1 LTFEIS
7 FAMEIPKN
15 NNRRDFLIKSGMLAA
30 GITMGANTGFVSASA
45 KSKNKLPKWRGFN
58 LLDFFNPEADK
69 GRKNPVEH
77 FKWMVDWGFDFVRVP
92 IAYPAYLQFD
102 RSRPIL
108 AEEVLNFDERRLEEI
123 DKLVYQAHQQGLHV
137 SLNLHRAPGFC
148 INAGFV
154 EPYNLWKDQ
163 EALDAFCAHW
173 EMWAKR
179 YKNISSKKL
188 SFDLVNEP
196 FMRQDVN
203 DQHSPGGPV
212 PVEDYYRVAKAAVE
226 TIKKVKSSRLV
237 IADGNGGGGIAVPEL
252 ADLGIGQSCRAYH
265 PMIVS
270 HYQAPWVYKE
280 TDILPPPIWPGKYN
294 GQTYNREMLEQYYAP
309 WFALMEMGVGVHCGE
324 CGAYNKTPHAV
335 FLAWFEDVLDILN
348 EKGIGFGIWEFSGT
362 FGILNSG
369 RQDVVYEDWYGQ
381 KLDRKYLNLLMKYA

>member
-1 LTFEIS
+1 
-7 FAMEIPKN
+7 MESTN
-15 NNRRDFLIKSGMLAA
+15 NNRRDFLVKSGLIGA
-30 GITMGANTGFVSASA
+30 GLTLGANSLFASELP
-45 KSKNKLPKWRGFN
+45 KPKNKLPKWRGFN
-58 LLDFFNPEADK
+58 LLDFFDHEADR

-77 FKWMVDWGFDFVRVP
+77 FKWMADWGFDFVRVP
-92 IAYPAYLQFD
+92 ISYPAYLKFD

-123 DKLVYQAHQQGLHV
+123 DNLVYQAHKQGLHV

-148 INAGFV
+148 INAGFI

-163 EALDAFCAHW
+163 QALDAFCAHW
-173 EMWAKR
+173 EMWSKR

-212 PVEDYYRVAKAAVE
+212 PVEDYYRVAKAAVQ

-252 ADLGIGQSCRAYH
+252 ADLGIAQSCRAYH

-270 HYQAPWVYKE
+270 HYQAPWVYKD
-280 TDILPPPIWPGKYN
+280 TDILPPPSWPAEYK
-294 GQTYNREMLEQYYAP
+294 GQIYNREMLERYYAP

-335 FLAWFEDVLDILN
+335 FLAWFEDVLDILH

-369 RQDVVYEDWYGQ
+369 RQDVAYENWYGQ